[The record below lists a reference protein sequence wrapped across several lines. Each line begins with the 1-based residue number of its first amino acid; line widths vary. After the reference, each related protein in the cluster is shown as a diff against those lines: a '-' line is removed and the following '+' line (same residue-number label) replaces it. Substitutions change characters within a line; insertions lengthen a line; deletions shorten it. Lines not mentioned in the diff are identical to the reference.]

1 MEIMPPPPL
10 KFLATP
16 QPSLVADEENLVIGF
31 GPPNFRNASAI
42 AATCQIIFPR
52 KILGSFSAN
61 YGPADVMTFFFSV
74 FTCFW
79 AEKWTSADMMTLK
92 EPVLLLRNKNM
103 ATLYYKYDKNQSTR
117 VHSTDL

>member
-1 MEIMPPPPL
+1 MPPPPPPL

-61 YGPADVMTFFFSV
+61 YGPADVMTFFF
-74 FTCFW
+74 FG
-79 AEKWTSADMMTLK
+79 LH
-92 EPVLLLRNKNM
+92 LLLGGEMDICGHDDPQR
-103 ATLYYKYDKNQSTR
+103 TR
-117 VHSTDL
+117 PPFA